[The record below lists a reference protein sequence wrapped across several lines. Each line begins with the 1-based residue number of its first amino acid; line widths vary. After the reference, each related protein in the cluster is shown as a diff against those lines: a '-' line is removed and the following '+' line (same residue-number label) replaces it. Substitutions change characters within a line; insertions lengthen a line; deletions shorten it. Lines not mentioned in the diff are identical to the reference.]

1 MRRLDLFRRAPDYRR
16 LFLATLTSGAGTY
29 LAAVALTV
37 DVFDRT
43 GSGTWVSAL
52 LIADFLPVI
61 LIGLLLAPLVDR
73 LSRRRLLIVS
83 DLVRAAVFCALPF
96 VDSATAIV

>member
-1 MRRLDLFRRAPDYRR
+1 MPLADLRAFATLCCHAPGRRQALIRASGRLLASGASLASTSSARAPDFRR
-16 LFLATLTSGAGTY
+16 LFLATFGSGVGTY

-52 LIADFLPVI
+52 LIADFLP
-61 LIGLLLAPLVDR
+61 
-73 LSRRRLLIVS
+73 SS
-83 DLVRAAVFCALPF
+83 
-96 VDSATAIV
+96 

>member
-1 MRRLDLFRRAPDYRR
+1 M
-16 LFLATLTSGAGTY
+16 GTY
-29 LAAVALTV
+29 LAAIALTV

-43 GSGTWVSAL
+43 KSGAWVSAL

-61 LIGLLLAPLVDR
+61 LIGLLFAPLVDR

-83 DLVRAAVFCALPF
+83 DLVRAALFCVLPF
-96 VDSATAIV
+96 ATNATGVPVISAVPVASAPDP